1 MLNKNKQTKL
11 FNSLKKYSKQYLNK
25 KLIELDESGTRLM
38 VNSFLTDVLGFIP
51 IDEIKTEYMIRGTYA
66 DYVIQ
71 IKGNRKFLVEVKA
84 LSFNLSDKHLRQAIN
99 YGANEGI
106 EWALLTNGKCFD
118 FYKIIFGK
126 PIDYRKVFSLDL
138 SNSSSLKS
146 SVEFLQHI
154 HKDGMANK
162 GLEMLWNKCIAL
174 DPANVAGFLYAPTVA
189 NFIKKSLRLK
199 YKHKFSDEEIKTA
212 INKIIYEAI
221 QLDNV
226 KHKKIK
232 KLKPKEKAP
241 IVSSIVPIG

>member
-1 MLNKNKQTKL
+1 MLNKSKQTKL
-11 FNSLKKYSKQYLNK
+11 FNSLKKYSKQYLSK

-106 EWALLTNGKCFD
+106 EWALLTNGKSFD

-138 SNSSSLKS
+138 SDPSALKS
-146 SVEFLQHI
+146 CVEFLQHI

-174 DPANVAGFLYAPTVA
+174 DPANVAGFLYAPTVT
-189 NFIKKSLRLK
+189 NFLKKSLRLK
-199 YKHKFSDEEIKTA
+199 YKHKFSDGEIKTA

-232 KLKPKEKAP
+232 KLKPKEKVP
-241 IVSSIVPIG
+241 IVSSVTPVV